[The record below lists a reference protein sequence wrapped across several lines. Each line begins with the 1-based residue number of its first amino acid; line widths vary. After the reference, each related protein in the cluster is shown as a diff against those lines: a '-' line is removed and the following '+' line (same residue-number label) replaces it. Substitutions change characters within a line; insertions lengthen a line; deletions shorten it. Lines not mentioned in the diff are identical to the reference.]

1 MRINR
6 IGTRIQTSKAKLKKQ
21 PSQRG
26 GSVSTSTG
34 AWLEEDASQLVMGE
48 QSIATSSISD
58 RQNVSSQYLAAAAMA
73 AATAALDAHASHDLE
88 EGQDDTMEED
98 MLDEEDNEEDLEG
111 VETRRNMMDAAAATA
126 DSSYADSDR
135 YLETSDADADMT
147 DTRAGSPE
155 KQATSTFHSKENAAQ
170 DAAMAMHGE
179 EEEGVVEKEEEEEE
193 EGSPLWESQDSSSVG
208 GVNKQHFDEEDLS
221 RVISRIASLDSA
233 SAANSA
239 IAKPLWDMLLRSGSL
254 MYSGGAAESAP
265 NGGQPDGGVSPLSRR
280 RIRQTEIRERHR
292 MYKKLLKAQIKAL
305 KIEEVEEEDA
315 SVLSTSGEMGDDGRF
330 DGLGSTGGHAPF
342 PLRSNSDAH
351 QARVELIRETRL
363 KKELRRAAKARLIRR
378 KRKEEL
384 VVDKLFT
391 AALQE
396 ERRRLAIDRAEA
408 RRAQKMEEQ
417 ARQEKLLAIEHQYT
431 EHRKMLAEQDRL
443 EQRERNEATHAQ
455 NMEFKSMARELR
467 DQKRQRFQQLIEQL
481 DRQDQQDTNSDWMS
495 GLGAEME
502 GTDVLFFFFPS
513 SLLILVVVPFCFISC
528 MLTPVF
534 TSFLFIF
541 FLFACACRSWDE
553 RQASCSSDK
562 VYKSE
567 YS

>member
-73 AATAALDAHASHDLE
+73 AATAALDAHASHDFE
-88 EGQDDTMEED
+88 EEQDDTMEED
-98 MLDEEDNEEDLEG
+98 MLDEDNEDDLEG
-111 VETRRNMMDAAAATA
+111 VETRRNMMDAAAAATA

-135 YLETSDADADMT
+135 YLESSDADADMT

-155 KQATSTFHSKENAAQ
+155 KQHTSTFHSKENAAQ
-170 DAAMAMHGE
+170 DAAMATHG
-179 EEEGVVEKEEEEEE
+179 EEEEE
-193 EGSPLWESQDSSSVG
+193 EGSPLWESQDSSSVGGVG

-315 SVLSTSGEMGDDGRF
+315 SVLSVSGEMGDDGRF

-495 GLGAEME
+495 GLGAELE
-502 GTDVLFFFFPS
+502 GT
-513 SLLILVVVPFCFISC
+513 
-528 MLTPVF
+528 
-534 TSFLFIF
+534 
-541 FLFACACRSWDE
+541 
-553 RQASCSSDK
+553 
-562 VYKSE
+562 
-567 YS
+567 